1 MCYLWGMEENDHT
14 PERPQLA
21 RGGPT
26 SGQTAAGVIC
36 LVVAALLIWLGMGW
50 FGSFGDLEDNG
61 NDFAGLLA
69 LLGLGA
75 FVVAGDTATRALT
88 LGQYLQPSAGHLP
101 VLRYVHPDTFKM
113 FEREAQAMGF
123 DHAAV
128 GAMVRSSYHA
138 DQQAHRAGVTPAPTE

>member
-1 MCYLWGMEENDHT
+1 MEENDHT

-75 FVVAGDTATRALT
+75 FVVA
-88 LGQYLQPSAGHLP
+88 AGFGITGI
-101 VLRYVHPDTFKM
+101 VLLSKKN
-113 FEREAQAMGF
+113 
-123 DHAAV
+123 
-128 GAMVRSSYHA
+128 
-138 DQQAHRAGVTPAPTE
+138 